1 MMSVSCLCIVDNTDC
16 RQDYEKVMAAGGDEG
31 DMRPVRVTAEMSREE
46 VVQEIIN
53 TLKNNLPRQTS

>member
-1 MMSVSCLCIVDNTDC
+1 
-16 RQDYEKVMAAGGDEG
+16 MAAGGDEG

-53 TLKNNLPRQTS
+53 TLKNNLPKQKS